1 MTLKIK
7 YQLSVIIPTPAVI
20 NTALNKKMA
29 KILLQDW
36 NKQILQVKMI
46 LLIS

>member
-1 MTLKIK
+1 MTLKTK
-7 YQLSVIIPTPAVI
+7 YQMSVIISIPAVI